1 MRILFD
7 YCVLCLNDGEQ
18 VRAVTEVEEIGQ
30 VCHSCATALSLIGVK
45 ELDIEDQGKERYA
58 N

>member
-30 VCHSCATALSLIGVK
+30 VCRSCATALSLIGVK